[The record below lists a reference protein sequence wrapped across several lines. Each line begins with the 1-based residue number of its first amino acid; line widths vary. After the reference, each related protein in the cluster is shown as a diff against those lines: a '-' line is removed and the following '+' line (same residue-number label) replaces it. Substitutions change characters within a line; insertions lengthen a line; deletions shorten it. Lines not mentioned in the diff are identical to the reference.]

1 VWFFA
6 IFGSNPAPRT
16 KDRIPEHRPL
26 VARPTGGI
34 IAVIRDFS
42 RNKVFGIDTGH
53 TLATD
58 DVSPVND
65 RKKKAARSRA
75 AFSQ

>member
-1 VWFFA
+1 
-6 IFGSNPAPRT
+6 
-16 KDRIPEHRPL
+16 
-26 VARPTGGI
+26 
-34 IAVIRDFS
+34 VIRDFS